1 MADPR
6 FDFKVLSEVTGDDPA
21 FERELLEEFLHAT
34 RDLLERQRG
43 AAEAG
48 DVGTLEKAAH
58 SMKGSSRTLGAEGL
72 GRYASE
78 IESFA
83 HNRDLAHAVAS
94 LQHAVDEFAKLQPVL
109 EQHMK
114 RLAA

>member
-21 FERELLEEFLHAT
+21 FERELLEEYLHT
-34 RDLLERQRG
+34 TEDLIARQRD

-48 DVGTLEKAAH
+48 DTTGLERAAH
-58 SMKGSSRTLGAEGL
+58 SMKGSSRTLGAEGM
-72 GRYASE
+72 GRYAGE
-78 IESFA
+78 VEQFA
-83 HNRDLAHAVAS
+83 RNRDLDKAVAS
-94 LQHAVDEFAKLQPVL
+94 LQRAVAEFGALRPLL